1 MMKKILIVVLIL
13 GLFLIFLNIRAYAYD
28 DGDFQVWNTD
38 VEEFK
43 INKDAKIAFEEEF
56 RWGDNA
62 NEFYYHHYDVGFF
75 WNLKQ
80 YFNIGGGYRHIYELK
95 KGKFKLENEP
105 YLVFA
110 YKWEMA
116 SFKFDDRS
124 RLEYRHFEYQTDS
137 WRYRNKFTV
146 KFPFRF
152 TKLEIQPYLSDE
164 IFLNFYGAAFTKNR
178 FYSGLEF
185 TVTKNIKADVYY
197 LLEHTKTGRIW
208 PDVNVLGTK
217 IKILF

>member
-1 MMKKILIVVLIL
+1 MWKIKIVLISFML
-13 GLFLIFLNIRAYAYD
+13 TIVNLVYAYD
-28 DGDFQVWNTD
+28 DGDFQIWSTEVQ
-38 VEEFK
+38 EFK
-43 INKDAKIAFEEEF
+43 INKDLKVALEEEF
-56 RWGDNA
+56 RFGDNA
-62 NEFYYHHYDVGFF
+62 DDFFYHHYDLGFTYSLNKSL
-75 WNLKQ
+75 NL
-80 YFNIGGGYRHIYELK
+80 GAGYRHIYEKK

-105 YLVFA
+105 YLIFA
-110 YKWEMA
+110 YKWEWFK
-116 SFKFDDRS
+116 FKFDDRS

-146 KFPFRF
+146 KLPFRF

-185 TVTKNIKADVYY
+185 TVTKNIRADVYY

>member
-1 MMKKILIVVLIL
+1 MWKIKIVLISFML
-13 GLFLIFLNIRAYAYD
+13 TIVNLVYAYD
-28 DGDFQVWNTD
+28 DGDFQIWSTEVQ
-38 VEEFK
+38 EFK
-43 INKDAKIAFEEEF
+43 INKDLKVALEEEF
-56 RWGDNA
+56 RFGDNA
-62 NEFYYHHYDVGFF
+62 DDFFYHHYDLGFTYSLNKSL
-75 WNLKQ
+75 NL
-80 YFNIGGGYRHIYELK
+80 GAGYRHIYEKK

-105 YLVFA
+105 YLIFA
-110 YKWEMA
+110 YKWEWFK
-116 SFKFDDRS
+116 FKFDDRS

-137 WRYRNKFTV
+137 WRYRNKFTLR
-146 KFPFRF
+146 FPFRF

-185 TVTKNIKADVYY
+185 TVTKNIRADVYY